1 MITCRKIT
9 YDKSGDPARKNQAS
23 KNQITTE
30 QLTKAIGAKLEILK
44 ITMEQSVTDEVH
56 DFKITVHENRFEAEE
71 DIEDIGHFGMECA
84 N

>member
-1 MITCRKIT
+1 MFKDHLRQKWRPRQ
-9 YDKSGDPARKNQAS
+9 DKPSIQK
-23 KNQITTE
+23 QITTE

-56 DFKITVHENRFEAEE
+56 DFKITVHEDRFEAEE
-71 DIEDIGHFGMECA
+71 DIEDIGHFGMECT

>member
-1 MITCRKIT
+1 MSQDHLRQKWRPRQ
-9 YDKSGDPARKNQAS
+9 DKAS
-23 KNQITTE
+23 IQKQITTE

-56 DFKITVHENRFEAEE
+56 DFKITVQENRFEAEE

>member
-1 MITCRKIT
+1 MTK
-9 YDKSGDPARKNQAS
+9 
-23 KNQITTE
+23 TTE

-56 DFKITVHENRFEAEE
+56 DFKITVQENRFEAEE
-71 DIEDIGHFGMECA
+71 DVEDIGHFGMECA